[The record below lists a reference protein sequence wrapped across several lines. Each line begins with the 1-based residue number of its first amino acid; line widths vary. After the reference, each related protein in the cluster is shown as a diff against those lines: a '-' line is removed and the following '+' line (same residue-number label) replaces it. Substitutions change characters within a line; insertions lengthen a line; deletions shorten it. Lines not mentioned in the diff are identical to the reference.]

1 MNLEQAKETLVDK
14 IEQEFNVYKQQIIS
28 NLSKEE
34 IISKAFEIS
43 MKDEIRY
50 LISAFTLEKKE
61 VQALLKTDNILDTLY
76 TKSAEGKTNPLET
89 FQDLVKE
96 DISNIKILL
105 PSKQSLTSPFAIFK
119 LSPSIIAVLPTP
131 ASPKSNGLFFV
142 HLVSIPITLFNSSSL
157 PITASIFPAFASPC

>member
-28 NLSKEE
+28 NLSTEE

-50 LISAFTLEKKE
+50 LISVFTLEKKE
-61 VQALLKTDNILDTLY
+61 IQALLKTDNILDTLY

-96 DISNIKILL
+96 DISNIAEEFEKNYSKIEKEVAKDNTNL
-105 PSKQSLTSPFAIFK
+105 KQK
-119 LSPSIIAVLPTP
+119 QR
-131 ASPKSNGLFFV
+131 KYER
-142 HLVSIPITLFNSSSL
+142 
-157 PITASIFPAFASPC
+157 

>member
-1 MNLEQAKETLVDK
+1 MWIKKVVMEYIDTIKELVT
-14 IEQEFNVYKQQIIS
+14 IS

-89 FQDLVKE
+89 FQDLVRE
-96 DISNIKILL
+96 DISNIAEEFEKNYSKIEKEVAKDNTNL
-105 PSKQSLTSPFAIFK
+105 KQK
-119 LSPSIIAVLPTP
+119 QR
-131 ASPKSNGLFFV
+131 KYER
-142 HLVSIPITLFNSSSL
+142 
-157 PITASIFPAFASPC
+157 

>member
-1 MNLEQAKETLVDK
+1 MNLEQAKETLVNK

-76 TKSAEGKTNPLET
+76 TKSAEGKANPLET
-89 FQDLVKE
+89 FQDLVRE
-96 DISNIKILL
+96 DISNIAEEFEKNYSKIEKEVAKDNTNLKK
-105 PSKQSLTSPFAIFK
+105 KQRK
-119 LSPSIIAVLPTP
+119 YER
-131 ASPKSNGLFFV
+131 
-142 HLVSIPITLFNSSSL
+142 
-157 PITASIFPAFASPC
+157 

>member
-1 MNLEQAKETLVDK
+1 MNLEQAKETLVNK

-89 FQDLVKE
+89 FQDLVIE
-96 DISNIKILL
+96 DISNIAEEFEKNYSKIEKEVAKDTTNL
-105 PSKQSLTSPFAIFK
+105 KQK
-119 LSPSIIAVLPTP
+119 QR
-131 ASPKSNGLFFV
+131 KYER
-142 HLVSIPITLFNSSSL
+142 
-157 PITASIFPAFASPC
+157 

>member
-14 IEQEFNVYKQQIIS
+14 IEQEFYVYKQQIIS

-61 VQALLKTDNILDTLY
+61 VQALLKTDNVLDALY
-76 TKSAEGKTNPLET
+76 KKSAEGKTNPLET

-96 DISNIKILL
+96 DISNMAEEFEKNYSKIEKEVAKDNTNL
-105 PSKQSLTSPFAIFK
+105 KQK
-119 LSPSIIAVLPTP
+119 QR
-131 ASPKSNGLFFV
+131 KYER
-142 HLVSIPITLFNSSSL
+142 
-157 PITASIFPAFASPC
+157 

>member
-14 IEQEFNVYKQQIIS
+14 MEQEFYVYKQQIIS

-89 FQDLVKE
+89 FQDLVRE
-96 DISNIKILL
+96 DISNIAEEFEKNYSKIEKEVAKGNTNL
-105 PSKQSLTSPFAIFK
+105 KQK
-119 LSPSIIAVLPTP
+119 QR
-131 ASPKSNGLFFV
+131 KYER
-142 HLVSIPITLFNSSSL
+142 
-157 PITASIFPAFASPC
+157 

>member
-14 IEQEFNVYKQQIIS
+14 IEQEFYVYKQQIIS

-61 VQALLKTDNILDTLY
+61 VQALLKTDNVLDALY
-76 TKSAEGKTNPLET
+76 KKSAEGKINPLEI
-89 FQDLVKE
+89 FQDLVRE
-96 DISNIKILL
+96 DISNIAEEFEKNYSKIEKEVAKDNTNL
-105 PSKQSLTSPFAIFK
+105 KQK
-119 LSPSIIAVLPTP
+119 QR
-131 ASPKSNGLFFV
+131 KYER
-142 HLVSIPITLFNSSSL
+142 
-157 PITASIFPAFASPC
+157 

>member
-61 VQALLKTDNILDTLY
+61 VQALLKTDNVLDILY
-76 TKSAEGKTNPLET
+76 KKSAEGKTNPLET

-96 DISNIKILL
+96 DISNIAEEFEKNYSKIEKEVAKDNTNL
-105 PSKQSLTSPFAIFK
+105 KQK
-119 LSPSIIAVLPTP
+119 QR
-131 ASPKSNGLFFV
+131 K
-142 HLVSIPITLFNSSSL
+142 
-157 PITASIFPAFASPC
+157 

>member
-61 VQALLKTDNILDTLY
+61 IQALLKTDNILDTLY

-96 DISNIKILL
+96 DISNIAEEFEKNY
-105 PSKQSLTSPFAIFK
+105 SKTEKEVAKDNTNLKQKRSK
-119 LSPSIIAVLPTP
+119 YER
-131 ASPKSNGLFFV
+131 
-142 HLVSIPITLFNSSSL
+142 
-157 PITASIFPAFASPC
+157 

>member
-14 IEQEFNVYKQQIIS
+14 IEQEFYVYKQQIIS

-61 VQALLKTDNILDTLY
+61 VQALLKTDNVLDALY
-76 TKSAEGKTNPLET
+76 KKSAEGKINPLEI
-89 FQDLVKE
+89 FQDLVRE
-96 DISNIKILL
+96 DISNIAEEFEKNYSKIEKEVAKDNTNLKK
-105 PSKQSLTSPFAIFK
+105 KQRK
-119 LSPSIIAVLPTP
+119 YER
-131 ASPKSNGLFFV
+131 
-142 HLVSIPITLFNSSSL
+142 
-157 PITASIFPAFASPC
+157 

>member
-1 MNLEQAKETLVDK
+1 MNLEQAKETLVNK

-61 VQALLKTDNILDTLY
+61 VQALLKTDNLLDILY
-76 TKSAEGKTNPLET
+76 KKSAEGKTNPLET

-96 DISNIKILL
+96 DISNIAEEFEKNYSKIEKEVAKDNTNL
-105 PSKQSLTSPFAIFK
+105 KQK
-119 LSPSIIAVLPTP
+119 QR
-131 ASPKSNGLFFV
+131 KYER
-142 HLVSIPITLFNSSSL
+142 
-157 PITASIFPAFASPC
+157 

>member
-14 IEQEFNVYKQQIIS
+14 IEQEFYVYKQQIIS

-61 VQALLKTDNILDTLY
+61 VQALLKTDNVLDALY

-96 DISNIKILL
+96 DISNIAEEFEKNYSKIEKEVAKDNTNL
-105 PSKQSLTSPFAIFK
+105 KQK
-119 LSPSIIAVLPTP
+119 QR
-131 ASPKSNGLFFV
+131 KYER
-142 HLVSIPITLFNSSSL
+142 
-157 PITASIFPAFASPC
+157 

>member
-1 MNLEQAKETLVDK
+1 MNLEQTKETLVDK

-61 VQALLKTDNILDTLY
+61 VQALLKTDNVLDALY
-76 TKSAEGKTNPLET
+76 KKSAEGKINPLET
-89 FQDLVKE
+89 FQDLVRE
-96 DISNIKILL
+96 DISNIAEEFEKNYSKIEKEVAKDNTNL
-105 PSKQSLTSPFAIFK
+105 KQK
-119 LSPSIIAVLPTP
+119 QR
-131 ASPKSNGLFFV
+131 KYER
-142 HLVSIPITLFNSSSL
+142 
-157 PITASIFPAFASPC
+157 

>member
-1 MNLEQAKETLVDK
+1 MNLEQAKETLVNK

-89 FQDLVKE
+89 FQDIVKE
-96 DISNIKILL
+96 DISNISEEFEKNYSKIEKEVAKDNTNL
-105 PSKQSLTSPFAIFK
+105 KQK
-119 LSPSIIAVLPTP
+119 QR
-131 ASPKSNGLFFV
+131 KYER
-142 HLVSIPITLFNSSSL
+142 
-157 PITASIFPAFASPC
+157 

>member
-14 IEQEFNVYKQQIIS
+14 IEQEFYVYKQQIIS

-89 FQDLVKE
+89 FQDLVRE
-96 DISNIKILL
+96 DISNIAEEFEKNYSKIEKEVAKDNTNL
-105 PSKQSLTSPFAIFK
+105 KQK
-119 LSPSIIAVLPTP
+119 QR
-131 ASPKSNGLFFV
+131 KYER
-142 HLVSIPITLFNSSSL
+142 
-157 PITASIFPAFASPC
+157 

>member
-1 MNLEQAKETLVDK
+1 MNLEQAKETLVNK

-61 VQALLKTDNILDTLY
+61 VQALLKTDNVL
-76 TKSAEGKTNPLET
+76 K
-89 FQDLVKE
+89 
-96 DISNIKILL
+96 
-105 PSKQSLTSPFAIFK
+105 FALIYLQGHLFCRIFA
-119 LSPSIIAVLPTP
+119 L
-131 ASPKSNGLFFV
+131 
-142 HLVSIPITLFNSSSL
+142 
-157 PITASIFPAFASPC
+157 

>member
-1 MNLEQAKETLVDK
+1 MNLEQAKETLVNK
-14 IEQEFNVYKQQIIS
+14 IEQEFNVYKQKIIS

-89 FQDLVKE
+89 FQDLVRE
-96 DISNIKILL
+96 DISNIAEEFEKNYSKIEKEVAKDNTNL
-105 PSKQSLTSPFAIFK
+105 KQK
-119 LSPSIIAVLPTP
+119 QR
-131 ASPKSNGLFFV
+131 KYER
-142 HLVSIPITLFNSSSL
+142 
-157 PITASIFPAFASPC
+157 

>member
-14 IEQEFNVYKQQIIS
+14 IEQEFYVYKQQIIS

-50 LISAFTLEKKE
+50 LISVFTLEKKE
-61 VQALLKTDNILDTLY
+61 IQALLKTDNILDTLY

-96 DISNIKILL
+96 DISNIAEEFEKNYSKIEKEVAKDNTNL
-105 PSKQSLTSPFAIFK
+105 KQK
-119 LSPSIIAVLPTP
+119 QR
-131 ASPKSNGLFFV
+131 KYER
-142 HLVSIPITLFNSSSL
+142 
-157 PITASIFPAFASPC
+157 

>member
-89 FQDLVKE
+89 FQDLVKD
-96 DISNIKILL
+96 DISNIAEEFEKNYSKIEKEVAKDNTNL
-105 PSKQSLTSPFAIFK
+105 KQK
-119 LSPSIIAVLPTP
+119 QR
-131 ASPKSNGLFFV
+131 KYER
-142 HLVSIPITLFNSSSL
+142 
-157 PITASIFPAFASPC
+157 

>member
-1 MNLEQAKETLVDK
+1 MNLEQAKETLVNK

-61 VQALLKTDNILDTLY
+61 VQALLKTDNLLDILY
-76 TKSAEGKTNPLET
+76 KKSAEGKINPLET
-89 FQDLVKE
+89 FQDLVRE
-96 DISNIKILL
+96 DISNIAEEFEKNYSKIEKEVAKDNTNLKK
-105 PSKQSLTSPFAIFK
+105 KQRK
-119 LSPSIIAVLPTP
+119 YER
-131 ASPKSNGLFFV
+131 
-142 HLVSIPITLFNSSSL
+142 
-157 PITASIFPAFASPC
+157 

>member
-1 MNLEQAKETLVDK
+1 MNLEQAKETLVNK

-89 FQDLVKE
+89 FQDLVRE
-96 DISNIKILL
+96 DISNIAEEFEKNYSKIEKEVAKDNTNL
-105 PSKQSLTSPFAIFK
+105 KQK
-119 LSPSIIAVLPTP
+119 Q
-131 ASPKSNGLFFV
+131 KKYER
-142 HLVSIPITLFNSSSL
+142 
-157 PITASIFPAFASPC
+157 

>member
-14 IEQEFNVYKQQIIS
+14 IEQEFYVYKQQIIS

-61 VQALLKTDNILDTLY
+61 VQALLKTDNVLDALY
-76 TKSAEGKTNPLET
+76 KKSAEGKTNPLET
-89 FQDLVKE
+89 FQDLVRE
-96 DISNIKILL
+96 DISNIAEEFEKNYSKIEKEVAKDNTNL
-105 PSKQSLTSPFAIFK
+105 KQK
-119 LSPSIIAVLPTP
+119 QR
-131 ASPKSNGLFFV
+131 KYER
-142 HLVSIPITLFNSSSL
+142 
-157 PITASIFPAFASPC
+157 

>member
-14 IEQEFNVYKQQIIS
+14 MEQEFYVYKQQIIS

-61 VQALLKTDNILDTLY
+61 VQALLKTDNVLDILY
-76 TKSAEGKTNPLET
+76 KKSAEGKTNPLET

-96 DISNIKILL
+96 DISNIAEEFEKNYSKIEKEVAKDNTNL
-105 PSKQSLTSPFAIFK
+105 KQK
-119 LSPSIIAVLPTP
+119 QR
-131 ASPKSNGLFFV
+131 KYER
-142 HLVSIPITLFNSSSL
+142 
-157 PITASIFPAFASPC
+157 

>member
-1 MNLEQAKETLVDK
+1 MNLEQAKETLVNK

-89 FQDLVKE
+89 FQDLVRE
-96 DISNIKILL
+96 DISNIAEEFEKNYSKIEKEVAKDNTNLKK
-105 PSKQSLTSPFAIFK
+105 SKENMK
-119 LSPSIIAVLPTP
+119 D
-131 ASPKSNGLFFV
+131 N
-142 HLVSIPITLFNSSSL
+142 
-157 PITASIFPAFASPC
+157 

>member
-1 MNLEQAKETLVDK
+1 MNLEQAKETLVNK

-28 NLSKEE
+28 NISKEE

-96 DISNIKILL
+96 DISNIAEEFEKNYSKIEKEVAKDNTNL
-105 PSKQSLTSPFAIFK
+105 KQK
-119 LSPSIIAVLPTP
+119 QR
-131 ASPKSNGLFFV
+131 KYER
-142 HLVSIPITLFNSSSL
+142 
-157 PITASIFPAFASPC
+157 

>member
-50 LISAFTLEKKE
+50 LISSFTLEKEE
-61 VQALLKTDNILDTLY
+61 VQALLKTDNVLDILY
-76 TKSAEGKTNPLET
+76 KKSAEGKTNPLET

-96 DISNIKILL
+96 DISNIAEEFEKNYSKIEKEVAKDNTNL
-105 PSKQSLTSPFAIFK
+105 KQK
-119 LSPSIIAVLPTP
+119 QR
-131 ASPKSNGLFFV
+131 KYER
-142 HLVSIPITLFNSSSL
+142 
-157 PITASIFPAFASPC
+157 

>member
-61 VQALLKTDNILDTLY
+61 VQALLKTDNVLDALY
-76 TKSAEGKTNPLET
+76 KKSAEGKINPLET
-89 FQDLVKE
+89 FQDLVRE
-96 DISNIKILL
+96 DISNIAEEFEKNYSKIEKEVAKDNTNLKK
-105 PSKQSLTSPFAIFK
+105 KQRK
-119 LSPSIIAVLPTP
+119 YER
-131 ASPKSNGLFFV
+131 
-142 HLVSIPITLFNSSSL
+142 
-157 PITASIFPAFASPC
+157 

>member
-50 LISAFTLEKKE
+50 LISSFTLEKKE

-96 DISNIKILL
+96 DISNIAEEFEKNYSKIEKEVAKDNTNL
-105 PSKQSLTSPFAIFK
+105 KQK
-119 LSPSIIAVLPTP
+119 QR
-131 ASPKSNGLFFV
+131 KYER
-142 HLVSIPITLFNSSSL
+142 
-157 PITASIFPAFASPC
+157 

>member
-50 LISAFTLEKKE
+50 LISAFTLEKRKY
-61 VQALLKTDNILDTLY
+61 KHY
-76 TKSAEGKTNPLET
+76 
-89 FQDLVKE
+89 
-96 DISNIKILL
+96 
-105 PSKQSLTSPFAIFK
+105 
-119 LSPSIIAVLPTP
+119 
-131 ASPKSNGLFFV
+131 
-142 HLVSIPITLFNSSSL
+142 
-157 PITASIFPAFASPC
+157 

>member
-61 VQALLKTDNILDTLY
+61 VQALSKTDNILDTLY

-96 DISNIKILL
+96 DISNIAEEFEKNYSKIEKEVAKDNTNLKK
-105 PSKQSLTSPFAIFK
+105 KQRK
-119 LSPSIIAVLPTP
+119 YER
-131 ASPKSNGLFFV
+131 
-142 HLVSIPITLFNSSSL
+142 
-157 PITASIFPAFASPC
+157 

>member
-1 MNLEQAKETLVDK
+1 MNLEQAKETLVNK

-89 FQDLVKE
+89 FQDLVRE
-96 DISNIKILL
+96 DMSNIAEEFEKNYSKIEKEVAKDNTNLKK
-105 PSKQSLTSPFAIFK
+105 KQRK
-119 LSPSIIAVLPTP
+119 YER
-131 ASPKSNGLFFV
+131 
-142 HLVSIPITLFNSSSL
+142 
-157 PITASIFPAFASPC
+157 

>member
-89 FQDLVKE
+89 FQDLVIE
-96 DISNIKILL
+96 DISNIAEEFEKNYSKIEKEVAKDNTNL
-105 PSKQSLTSPFAIFK
+105 KQK
-119 LSPSIIAVLPTP
+119 QR
-131 ASPKSNGLFFV
+131 KYER
-142 HLVSIPITLFNSSSL
+142 
-157 PITASIFPAFASPC
+157 

>member
-1 MNLEQAKETLVDK
+1 MNLEQAKETLVNK

-89 FQDLVKE
+89 FQDSVRE
-96 DISNIKILL
+96 DISNIAEEFEKNYSKIEKEVAKDNTNL
-105 PSKQSLTSPFAIFK
+105 KQK
-119 LSPSIIAVLPTP
+119 QR
-131 ASPKSNGLFFV
+131 KYER
-142 HLVSIPITLFNSSSL
+142 
-157 PITASIFPAFASPC
+157 

>member
-14 IEQEFNVYKQQIIS
+14 IEQEFYVYKQQIIS

-76 TKSAEGKTNPLET
+76 TKSAEGKINPLEI
-89 FQDLVKE
+89 FQDLVRE
-96 DISNIKILL
+96 DISNIAEEFEKNYSKIEKEVAKDNTNL
-105 PSKQSLTSPFAIFK
+105 KQK
-119 LSPSIIAVLPTP
+119 QR
-131 ASPKSNGLFFV
+131 KYER
-142 HLVSIPITLFNSSSL
+142 
-157 PITASIFPAFASPC
+157 

>member
-1 MNLEQAKETLVDK
+1 MNLEQAKETLVNK
-14 IEQEFNVYKQQIIS
+14 IEQDFNVYKQQIIS

-89 FQDLVKE
+89 FQDLVRE
-96 DISNIKILL
+96 DISNIAEEFEKNYSKIEKEVAKDNTNL
-105 PSKQSLTSPFAIFK
+105 KQK
-119 LSPSIIAVLPTP
+119 QR
-131 ASPKSNGLFFV
+131 KYER
-142 HLVSIPITLFNSSSL
+142 
-157 PITASIFPAFASPC
+157 